1 MGSNDET
8 GLSRILELRG
18 MGKYFRLVVCDCSC
32 CVDGCSSII
41 ISGRVDMT
49 SAAHAVHTYLL
60 IAAQLISIMTTDL
73 HHNTDN

>member
-1 MGSNDET
+1 MASNDET

-49 SAAHAVHTYLL
+49 LAAHVHTYLL